1 MSRTHAQIGIANL
14 LVSISGNDFRRHR
27 RYPPFASPN
36 RGLDRR
42 EHPPFSE
49 AKLGHLHHM
58 GDQQRVTFRFG
69 ENSEVQYLRD
79 TPERGDH
86 VRDEAALWVVASI
99 EYDGLGALVTCEP
112 TRADVKSDEH
122 ARRATL

>member
-1 MSRTHAQIGIANL
+1 MSRAHAQ
-14 LVSISGNDFRRHR
+14 
-27 RYPPFASPN
+27 
-36 RGLDRR
+36 
-42 EHPPFSE
+42 HPPFSE

-58 GDQQRVTFRFG
+58 GDQQRVTFRF
-69 ENSEVQYLRD
+69 EDDSEVQYLRD

-86 VRDEAALWVVASI
+86 VSHQAALWVVASI

-112 TRADVKSDEH
+112 TRAGVTSDEH